1 MLEEVHPH
9 RIDQLEELVHLDH
22 HEARH
27 TERGKIMISSV
38 SVLGIIRVLRVQ
50 NNVRHRLEN
59 FIQVTN
65 QNLLVKIILSLRKM

>member
-38 SVLGIIRVLRVQ
+38 SVLGD
-50 NNVRHRLEN
+50 H
-59 FIQVTN
+59 TGT
-65 QNLLVKIILSLRKM
+65 